1 MVVVLTRC
9 HGWVRSGDSGVVI
22 VSCIDIVGGEGG
34 VMVVVIVFVELLVMP
49 LVNERGECR

>member
-1 MVVVLTRC
+1 MVVVLTGC

-22 VSCIDIVGGEGG
+22 VSCIDIGGGEGG
-34 VMVVVIVFVELLVMP
+34 VMVIVFVELLVMS